1 MTLAVN
7 IFFGLGYGKI
17 DPKIDPKIFERVEMR
32 VFLCTYVMGN
42 FLRASNNKQK
52 KSNMTPAVGIRN

>member
-1 MTLAVN
+1 M
-7 IFFGLGYGKI
+7 FGLGYGKI

>member
-17 DPKIDPKIFERVEMR
+17 DPKIDPKIFEPGRDDAIFM
-32 VFLCTYVMGN
+32 TYVMGN
-42 FLRASNNKQK
+42 FFESQQQQNK
-52 KSNMTPAVGIRN
+52 KSLT